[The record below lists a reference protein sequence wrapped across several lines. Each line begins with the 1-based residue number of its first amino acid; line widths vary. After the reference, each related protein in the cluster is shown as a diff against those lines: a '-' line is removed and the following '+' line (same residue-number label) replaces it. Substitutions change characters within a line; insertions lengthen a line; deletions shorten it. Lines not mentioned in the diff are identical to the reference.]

1 MAAVVSHNAAQIKET
16 GVLVLLAVA
25 LHNLLGYLL
34 GYCAGVLGRTTPARK
49 RAIAIEIGMQNSGL
63 ATSLAKTAFPD
74 LASATVPGAVFSVWH
89 NVSGAIL
96 AYIFRRW
103 DAAKE
108 SDAEK
113 DAAQDGAA
121 NAETR

>member
-1 MAAVVSHNAAQIKET
+1 MSPC
-16 GVLVLLAVA
+16 L
-25 LHNLLGYLL
+25 
-34 GYCAGVLGRTTPARK
+34 R
-49 RAIAIEIGMQNSGL
+49 
-63 ATSLAKTAFPD
+63 LAKTAFHD

-96 AYIFRRW
+96 AYIFRRL

-113 DAAQDGAA
+113 DAAKDGGL
-121 NAETR
+121 NAQTR